1 MRGLG
6 GAVVIVTGANSG
18 IGAEVARRLDQEG
31 AALVLC
37 GRSRE
42 RLETVREELG
52 GMHLTVAGDLREAG
66 EADRV
71 VALALER
78 HGRLDGLV
86 NNAARDHAAPL
97 LETPEEDVREVFELN
112 FFAAARLLRA
122 AAAAMRP
129 GGGSI
134 VNVTSRLAAI
144 GVPTMSIYG
153 AAKGA
158 MAALTRG
165 AAVELA
171 PLGVRVNAVAPG
183 MTRTPLYDEWLA
195 SLPDP
200 AAAEAEVTARIPLG
214 SLAEPGD
221 VAAAI
226 AFLLSTDS
234 KHVTG
239 ATLPVDGGYTA
250 A

>member
-6 GAVVIVTGANSG
+6 EALVVVTGASSG

-37 GRSRE
+37 GRSEE
-42 RLETVREELG
+42 RLAAVRGELEG
-52 GMHLTVAGDLREAG
+52 EHIAVAGDLTAID

-71 VALALER
+71 VAAALDWR
-78 HGRLDGLV
+78 GRLDGLV
-86 NNAARDHAAPL
+86 NNAALDHTGPL
-97 LETPEEDVREVFELN
+97 LETTDAEMRAVFETNVFGAVRMLQ
-112 FFAAARLLRA
+112 RC
-122 AAAAMRP
+122 AAAMGER
-129 GGGSI
+129 GGSI
-134 VNVTSRLAAI
+134 VNVSSRLATI
-144 GVPTMSIYG
+144 GVPTMAFYG

-158 MAALTRG
+158 MAALTR
-165 AAVELA
+165 AAAIELA
-171 PLGVRVNAVAPG
+171 PRHIRVNTVAPG

-200 AAAEAEVTARIPLG
+200 AATEAEVTAKIPLG
-214 SLAEPGD
+214 EIAESGD

-226 AFLLSTDS
+226 AFLLSADAR
-234 KHVTG
+234 HITG
-239 ATLPVDGGYTA
+239 ANLPVDGGYTA

>member
-1 MRGLG
+1 MRGLAD
-6 GAVVIVTGANSG
+6 AVVIVTGASSG
-18 IGAEVARRLDQEG
+18 IGAEVARRLDEEG
-31 AALVLC
+31 VALVLC
-37 GRSRE
+37 GRSE
-42 RLETVREELG
+42 QRLGAVAAELG
-52 GMHLTVAGDLREAG
+52 AEHLTVAGDLTEAG
-66 EADRV
+66 EADRIV
-71 VALALER
+71 AAALAGR
-78 HGRLDGLV
+78 GRLDGLV
-86 NNAARDHAAPL
+86 NNAAADHAAPL
-97 LETPEEDVREVFELN
+97 LETTDAEVRELFEVN

-122 AAAAMRP
+122 AAAAMSA

-134 VNVTSRLAAI
+134 VNVTSRLATI
-144 GVPTMSIYG
+144 GVPTMSFYG

-158 MAALTRG
+158 MASLTRG

-171 PLGVRVNAVAPG
+171 PLGIRVNAVAPG

-200 AAAEAEVTARIPLG
+200 AAAEAEVTERIPLG
-214 SLAEPGD
+214 SLAEAGD

-226 AFLLSTDS
+226 AFLLSGDS

-239 ATLPVDGGYTA
+239 ATVPVDGGYTA

>member
-6 GAVVIVTGANSG
+6 GAVVVVTGASSG

-37 GRSRE
+37 GRSEE
-42 RLETVREELG
+42 RLQRVCGELTG
-52 GMHLTVAGDLREAG
+52 DHVAVAGDLTATG

-71 VALALER
+71 VTTALEWR
-78 HGRLDGLV
+78 GRLNGLV
-86 NNAARDHAAPL
+86 NNAALDHVAPL
-97 LETPEEDVREVFELN
+97 LETTDAEMREVFEVN
-112 FFAAARLLRA
+112 VFAAARMLQRG
-122 AAAAMRP
+122 AAAMSES
-129 GGGSI
+129 GGSI
-134 VNVTSRLAAI
+134 VNVTSRLATI
-144 GVPTMSIYG
+144 GVPMMAFYG

-158 MAALTRG
+158 VAALTRG
-165 AAVELA
+165 AAIELA
-171 PLGVRVNAVAPG
+171 PQGIRVNSVAPG

-200 AAAEAEVTARIPLG
+200 AASEAEVAAKIPLG
-214 SLAEPGD
+214 EIADSGD

-226 AFLLSTDS
+226 AFLLSEDS
-234 KHVTG
+234 KHITG
-239 ATLPVDGGYTA
+239 ANLPVDGGYTA